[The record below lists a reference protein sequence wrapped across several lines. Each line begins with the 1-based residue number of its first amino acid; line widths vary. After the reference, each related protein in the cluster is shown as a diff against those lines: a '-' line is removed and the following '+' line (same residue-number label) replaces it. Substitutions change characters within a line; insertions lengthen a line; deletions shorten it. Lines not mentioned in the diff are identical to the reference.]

1 MKFLLTNDDG
11 IDAEGLSALEQ
22 ALSGLGQLMVMAPSS
37 AYSGCGHQL
46 TTHRPLR
53 AKEHA
58 ERRFSVDGSPA
69 DCTRLGLT
77 QFMQD
82 ADWVVS
88 GINHGGNLGSD
99 VFPSGTVAAAREA
112 ALLGYRAVAF
122 SHYMRR
128 GLQLDWELAQ
138 RWTLTILQ
146 LLLELPLEAGHFW
159 NVNFPHLDAGS
170 PTPPHQFCPLD
181 RHPLPVEFRLD
192 EAEPHVFHYSANYH
206 NRKRADHS
214 DVAVCFAGQISVT
227 KLEC

>member
-99 VFPSGTVAAAREA
+99 VFPAARW
-112 ALLGYRAVAF
+112 
-122 SHYMRR
+122 RR
-128 GLQLDWELAQ
+128 PAKPPCWVIG
-138 RWTLTILQ
+138 RW
-146 LLLELPLEAGHFW
+146 P
-159 NVNFPHLDAGS
+159 
-170 PTPPHQFCPLD
+170 
-181 RHPLPVEFRLD
+181 FRIICG
-192 EAEPHVFHYSANYH
+192 
-206 NRKRADHS
+206 
-214 DVAVCFAGQISVT
+214 AVCS
-227 KLEC
+227 